1 MKLIGKVT
9 DSLIIKLTFFLFVL
23 FCIPTINSK
32 NKEKLNVKANNNFFK
47 GTKIYLSWLSLIV
60 IQFIDIVF

>member
-23 FCIPTINSK
+23 FCIPIINSK

-60 IQFIDIVF
+60 IQFIDMVF